1 MRRRNIWCAKWA
13 AMVGLALALGPC
25 AAANTL
31 YTYIGNPFTA
41 IVGTPGVP
49 DKYNTSDFIEVML
62 TTVNP
67 LPANMSVMTA
77 IDPTQIVAFQITDGV
92 DPMGPINAIFIGT
105 DPNGAINQWN
115 ILNISQ
121 TNNPNTTFGT
131 GNFPGAVADLAA
143 VTNVDGARVQAGS
156 NQNMQ
161 GIWTVTAGVPEPATW
176 LLTIAGLA
184 ALAVWR
190 TVQGK
195 AKVRPL
201 G

>member
-1 MRRRNIWCAKWA
+1 MRRRNVMGAKWA
-13 AMVGLALALGPC
+13 AITVLAITPC
-25 AAANTL
+25 AGANTI
-31 YTYIGNPFTA
+31 YTYVGNPFTT

-49 DKYNTSDFIEVML
+49 NRYTTSDFIEVML

-67 LPANMSVMTA
+67 LPANMSVMTP
-77 IDPTQIVAFQITDGV
+77 IDPTQIVSVQITDGV

-143 VTNVDGARVQAGS
+143 VTNVDGARVEAGL

-184 ALAVWR
+184 ALV
-190 TVQGK
+190 VLSK
-195 AKVRPL
+195 ARSRAKARPL

>member
-1 MRRRNIWCAKWA
+1 MRRRNIWGAKWA
-13 AMVGLALALGPC
+13 AITVLAITPGAG
-25 AAANTL
+25 ANTL
-31 YTYIGNPFTA
+31 YTYVGNPFTT
-41 IVGTPGVP
+41 IVNPPGTPPV
-49 DKYNTSDFIEVML
+49 YNTSDFIEVML
-62 TTVNP
+62 TLANP
-67 LPANMSVMTA
+67 LPANTSVMTP
-77 IDPTQIVAFQITDGV
+77 IDPTQIVSFQITDGV

-131 GNFPGAVADLAA
+131 GDFPGAVADLAA
-143 VTNVDGARVQAGS
+143 MTNVDGARVQAGS

-161 GIWTVTAGVPEPATW
+161 GIWTVTANVPEPGTW
-176 LLTIAGLA
+176 LLAIAGLA
-184 ALAVWR
+184 ALALWR